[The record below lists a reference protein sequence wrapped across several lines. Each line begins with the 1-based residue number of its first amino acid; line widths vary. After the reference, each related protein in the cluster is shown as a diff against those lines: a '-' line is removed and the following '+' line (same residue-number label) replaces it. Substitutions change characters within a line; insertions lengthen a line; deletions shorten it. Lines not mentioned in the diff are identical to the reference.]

1 MPNYT
6 YQCKCGHKLDV
17 THSIHLD
24 PEYKCPDCKVVMQR
38 VPQTAAVQFKAG
50 GFYSTDSK

>member
-38 VPQTAAVQFKAG
+38 VPQTASVQFKAG